1 LIDDLRFIRLL
12 RKAVMADFRLLIKV
26 TEQGTNTPIVG
37 AIVTGTVCGLDAY
50 DQPVDAV
57 SGADGFAT
65 FKGLYLTVTA
75 EGFEDYAHQLH
86 RRPALQEVVR
96 VFLRRRA

>member
-1 LIDDLRFIRLL
+1 
-12 RKAVMADFRLLIKV
+12 MADFKLLIRV

-37 AIVTGTVCGLDAY
+37 ATATGTVCGLDAN

-65 FKGLYLTVTA
+65 IKGLFLTVKA
-75 EGFEDYAHQLH
+75 DGFEDYTHQLH
-86 RRPALQEVVR
+86 RRPALQEMVAVS
-96 VFLRRRA
+96 LRRRA

>member
-1 LIDDLRFIRLL
+1 LTIQRFIRLL
-12 RKAVMADFRLLIKV
+12 KKAVVADFRLLIMV

-37 AIVTGTVCGLDAY
+37 ATATGTVCGLDAN

-57 SGADGFAT
+57 SGPDGFAS

-75 EGFEDYAHQLH
+75 EGFEDYIHQLH

-96 VFLRRRA
+96 VYLRRRA

>member
-1 LIDDLRFIRLL
+1 
-12 RKAVMADFRLLIKV
+12 MADFRLLIRV
-26 TEQGTNTPIVG
+26 TDWVTNTPIVG
-37 AIVTGTVCGLDAY
+37 ATATGTVCGLDAY

-75 EGFEDYAHQLH
+75 EGFEDYTRQLH
-86 RRPALQEVVR
+86 RRPALQDVVP
-96 VFLRRRA
+96 VYLRRRA

>member
-1 LIDDLRFIRLL
+1 LL
-12 RKAVMADFRLLIKV
+12 KKAVMADFRLLIMV

-37 AIVTGTVCGLDAY
+37 ATATGTVCGLDGY

-57 SGADGFAT
+57 TGADGFAT
-65 FKGLYLTVTA
+65 LKGLYLTVTA
-75 EGFEDYAHQLH
+75 EGFEDYTHQLH

-96 VFLRRRA
+96 VYLRRRA